1 MNNYNNEI
9 EIEIDNN
16 EIYDN
21 ETIIN
26 KLFCFKYK
34 TGI

>member
-1 MNNYNNEI
+1 MNNYNN
-9 EIEIDNN
+9 EIDNN

>member
-9 EIEIDNN
+9 EIDN
-16 EIYDN
+16 N

>member
-9 EIEIDNN
+9 EIEIDN
-16 EIYDN
+16 N